1 VTKFLSRFKSTAGKG
16 QPKPEDSPTSL
27 RNKRRLRRQQTLRD
41 RLWLT
46 AGLGGVA
53 LVGIGWLTLEQ
64 SLPDTSNLATVT
76 AVRSGTITIKSS
88 DGFILHQS
96 GPASR
101 EQLTQQQIPDQLEK
115 AFIATE
121 DRRFYQ
127 HHGIDLQ
134 GILRAVSSN
143 VLSGS
148 VVEGG
153 STITQQLA
161 RTTFLN
167 QEHSALR
174 KIREA
179 RLAQKIEGRLSKKQI
194 LERYLNLVYLGGGAY
209 GVADAAWVYF
219 SKPVK
224 DLTLPEMA
232 TLAGLPAA
240 PSVYSP
246 LVDPQRAR
254 QRRDLVLDRMQSVGY
269 ITAAQA
275 ATTKATPIKVKP
287 STPKNLT
294 NETPYFT
301 SYIQEQLPRL
311 ISDQEIKAGGL
322 TVETTLNL
330 KWQES
335 AEKAVEDAVYYDGP
349 GQGFEQAAL
358 VALDPRTG
366 EVKAMVGGSNFEQ
379 SQFNRVTQ
387 ARRQPGSTFK
397 GVVYTTAIAAG
408 FSPYDGYLDAPY
420 VVDGYQPNNYGKT
433 HSGWVS
439 MLNALTKSINV
450 VAVKVL
456 IDVGF
461 EPVMK
466 MANTMGIQS
475 KLQPIYSLAL
485 GSTEVSL
492 LELTNAY
499 GTLAAQG
506 MHAKPHG
513 IRRVLNR
520 QGKVIYNAAA
530 KPKRVVDK
538 DTTAIVTW
546 MLESVVT
553 NGTGTPAQ
561 IGRPVAGKTGTSE
574 QARDLWFVGY
584 IPQLVT
590 GVWLGNDDNYPTS
603 GSSGT
608 AAYTWHEFMA
618 PVVKGLPVEKFPSLP
633 KLEGRKGS
641 IKAKPIRPKSAYT
654 GTLPTAEE
662 VPSGDSAY
670 GGDSGD
676 GSYYENGSSDSDYY
690 PQNESE

>member
-1 VTKFLSRFKSTAGKG
+1 MTKFLSRFKSTAGKG
-16 QPKPEDSPTSL
+16 QPKPEGSSTSL

-53 LVGIGWLTLEQ
+53 LVAIGWLTLEQ

-179 RLAQKIEGRLSKKQI
+179 RLAQKIESKLSKKEI

-254 QRRDLVLDRMQSVGY
+254 QRRDLVLDRMQSIGY

-301 SYIQEQLPRL
+301 SYIQEQLPRV
-311 ISDQEIKAGGL
+311 ISAQEIKAGGL

-335 AEKAVEDAVYYDGP
+335 AQKAVEDAVYYDGP

-475 KLQPIYSLAL
+475 KLQPIYSMAL

-553 NGTGTPAQ
+553 SGTGTPAQ

-662 VPSGDSAY
+662 APSDDSAY

-676 GSYYENGSSDSDYY
+676 GSYYEDGSSGDSDYY
-690 PQNESE
+690 QQDE

>member
-1 VTKFLSRFKSTAGKG
+1 MTKFLSRFKSTAGKG
-16 QPKPEDSPTSL
+16 NQPKLEGSSPSL
-27 RNKRRLRRQQTLRD
+27 RDKRRQRRQQTLRD

-53 LVGIGWLTLEQ
+53 LLGVGWLSLEQ

-76 AVRSGTITIKSS
+76 AVRSGTITIKSA

-101 EQLTQQQIPDQLEK
+101 EQLTQQQIPDQLER

-127 HHGIDLQ
+127 HHGVDLQ

-143 VLSGS
+143 VLSGG

-161 RTTFLN
+161 RTAFLN

-174 KIREA
+174 KLREA
-179 RLAQKIEGRLSKKQI
+179 RLAQKIESKLSKKQI

-224 DLTLPEMA
+224 DLSLPEMA

-269 ITAAQA
+269 ITAAEA
-275 ATTKATPIKVKP
+275 ATAKAKPVDVKP

-294 NETPYFT
+294 KEAPYFID
-301 SYIQEQLPRL
+301 YIQEQLPRV
-311 ISDQEIKAGGL
+311 ISQSELKAGGL
-322 TVETTLNL
+322 SVETTLNL
-330 KWQES
+330 KWQQS
-335 AEKAVEDAVYYDGP
+335 AEKAVKDAVYYDGP

-358 VALDPRTG
+358 VALDPRNG

-397 GVVYTTAIAAG
+397 GIVYTTAIAAG

-456 IDVGF
+456 IEVGF

-466 MANTMGIQS
+466 MASAMGIQS

-485 GSTEVSL
+485 GSTEVSM

-506 MHAKPHG
+506 IHAKPHG

-520 QGKVIYNAAA
+520 QGKVIYNAEV
-530 KPKRVVDK
+530 KSKRVVDK
-538 DTTAIVTW
+538 DTTAIMSW
-546 MLESVVT
+546 MLENVVT

-590 GVWLGNDDNYPTS
+590 GVWLGNDDNYPTA

-608 AAYTWHEFMA
+608 AAYTWHEFMT
-618 PVVKGLPVEKFPSLP
+618 PVVKGMPVEKFPPLP

-662 VPSGDSAY
+662 APSDASV

-676 GSYYENGSSDSDYY
+676 GSYYDNGTSGDSNYY
-690 PQNESE
+690 QQNY

>member
-1 VTKFLSRFKSTAGKG
+1 
-16 QPKPEDSPTSL
+16 
-27 RNKRRLRRQQTLRD
+27 
-41 RLWLT
+41 
-46 AGLGGVA
+46 VA

-76 AVRSGTITIKSS
+76 AVRSGTITLKSS

-179 RLAQKIEGRLSKKQI
+179 RLAQKIEGKLSKKQI

-301 SYIQEQLPRL
+301 SYIQEQLPRV

-330 KWQES
+330 KWQQS

-358 VALDPRTG
+358 VALDPRSG

-397 GVVYTTAIAAG
+397 GIVYTTAIAAG

-641 IKAKPIRPKSAYT
+641 IKAKSIRPKSAYT

-662 VPSGDSAY
+662 APSGDAAY

-676 GSYYENGSSDSDYY
+676 GSYYENGSSSDSDYY
-690 PQNESE
+690 PQDESE

>member
-1 VTKFLSRFKSTAGKG
+1 MTKFLSRFKSTAGKG
-16 QPKPEDSPTSL
+16 QPKPEGSSTSL

-53 LVGIGWLTLEQ
+53 LVAIGWLTLEQ

-179 RLAQKIEGRLSKKQI
+179 RLAQKIESKLSKKEI

-301 SYIQEQLPRL
+301 SYIQEQLPRV
-311 ISDQEIKAGGL
+311 ISAQEIKAGGL

-335 AEKAVEDAVYYDGP
+335 AQKAVEDAVYYDGP

-475 KLQPIYSLAL
+475 KLQPIYSMAL

-553 NGTGTPAQ
+553 SGTGTPAQ

-662 VPSGDSAY
+662 APSDDSAY

-676 GSYYENGSSDSDYY
+676 GSYYEDGSSGDSDYY
-690 PQNESE
+690 QQDE